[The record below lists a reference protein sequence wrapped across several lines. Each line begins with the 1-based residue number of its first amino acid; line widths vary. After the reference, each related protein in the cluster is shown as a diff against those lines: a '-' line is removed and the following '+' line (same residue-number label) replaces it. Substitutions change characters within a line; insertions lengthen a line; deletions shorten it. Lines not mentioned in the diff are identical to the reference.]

1 MSKVKWNGTKLL
13 KTIAENEEA
22 TTKLYRAIASEAR
35 IGEKFFELLAE
46 DEERHEKIYRAL
58 LKNHEEAMDLDLD
71 VEDAEYVDLLVESNV
86 VFTDELIEKAKKIYT
101 KSQIFDIAERAER
114 DAVLFVSELQRL
126 YPDLAKEEMAII
138 LKEEQNHLK
147 KVLQRRRESQSMF
160 GRGM

>member
-1 MSKVKWNGTKLL
+1 MSTVKWNGRDLL
-13 KTIAENEEA
+13 KVIAENEAA

-46 DEERHEKIYRAL
+46 DEERHEKIYNAL
-58 LKNHEEAMDLDLD
+58 LKKHSEAMDIEL
-71 VEDAEYVDLLVESNV
+71 EESDAEYMDLLVESNV
-86 VFTDELIEKAKKIYT
+86 VFTDELVEKAKKIYT

-114 DAVLFVSELQRL
+114 DAVLFVTELQRL

-138 LKEEQNHLK
+138 LKEEQAHLK
-147 KVLQRRRESQSMF
+147 QILKRKRESQPMF